1 MPTTILIADDHEV
14 VRQGVRMILQ
24 GLPQWRVCGEAVNGK
39 DAVEQAKT
47 LDPDIIIMDL
57 TMPEMSGI
65 EATRE
70 LGRQRM
76 RPSVLIFTMHV
87 AKNLPETARNA
98 GAKGLVLKSRA
109 SQDLVSALQTLAEGG
124 TFFSIISPDPSPEG
138 ATQDSP
144 QADA

>member
-1 MPTTILIADDHEV
+1 MPTKILIADDHEV

-24 GLPQWRVCGEAVNGK
+24 GRPQWQVCGEAVNGK
-39 DAVEQAKT
+39 DAVEQASK

-76 RPSVLIFTMHV
+76 RPKVLIFTMHE

-109 SQDLVSALQTLAEGG
+109 AEDLVVALEALAEGG
-124 TFFSIISPDPSPEG
+124 TFFAAISADPSPNG
-138 ATQDSP
+138 VGQASP